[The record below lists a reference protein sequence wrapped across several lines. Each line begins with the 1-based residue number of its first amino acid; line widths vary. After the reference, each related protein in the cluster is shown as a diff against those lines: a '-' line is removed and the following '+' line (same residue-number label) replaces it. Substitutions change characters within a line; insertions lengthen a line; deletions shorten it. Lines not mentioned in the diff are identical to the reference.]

1 MLNMKSFLA
10 RLLKSNRAS
19 PAVYTKLISKKS
31 ISPTQNQQKWIKDC
45 NLNSHECIN
54 WRETYLLA
62 SKCTKSTRLV
72 EFQFKLLHRR
82 LSTNEFLNKIGI
94 NDNPKC
100 SFCDQEPETLVY
112 LFWSCPK
119 VASFWNSLN
128 ARLTLSQILPENYT
142 MNISVALGLMLDSS
156 KSHQQLNFCYLMA
169 RHFIG
174 ICKRKETSPQVAGF
188 LQYLK
193 SMFDIEVKTAHS
205 IPKKWD
211 LLSTLF

>member
-1 MLNMKSFLA
+1 MDK
-10 RLLKSNRAS
+10 
-19 PAVYTKLISKKS
+19 P
-31 ISPTQNQQKWIKDC
+31 DC

-100 SFCDQEPETLVY
+100 SFCDQEPETLVH

-169 RHFIG
+169 RHFIW

-211 LLSTLF
+211 FLSTLF